1 MAAARD
7 QVARVVRD
15 GEADEALAPP
25 RAEGVARP
33 IDEAR
38 PAAPVTPAP
47 QAPVTPQGAPQ
58 AAAQLADEEKPG
70 GRRRVLLIGAIA
82 LALLAA
88 TAYGVNYFL
97 VGRYR
102 VTTDDAYVRANNT
115 TLGARVAGH
124 IESVLANDNAKV
136 KLGDVIMKID
146 DGDYRIAVDS
156 ARARI
161 GTQQATIERIGQQIA
176 AQLSAV
182 DQASAQ
188 LDSAKA
194 GVVRA
199 QADYDRQRE
208 LNDRGFASKAVLETS
223 VATREQSIAGVQS
236 ALAAFN
242 AAAAQVDVVKAQQI
256 EAKQQLAELK
266 SQLAKAERDLEF
278 TNVRAPVDGVFANRM
293 VNPGDYV
300 QPGQRLGNVVPL
312 DAIYIDANFKETQV
326 ERIKAGQP
334 AKISIDAFST
344 HKIDGTVESIS
355 PASGAVFSLL
365 PPDNATGNFTKI
377 VQRLPVRIRVPAAVA
392 QAQLLRPG
400 MSVIVSVDTKNAPD
414 DPSASLDVTPLQ

>member
-1 MAAARD
+1 VAAARD

-15 GEADEALAPP
+15 GDADEALSP

-33 IDEAR
+33 SDEAR
-38 PAAPVTPAP
+38 PAAPAPAEPRVT
-47 QAPVTPQGAPQ
+47 TQ
-58 AAAQLADEEKPG
+58 AAPPVADDASEDKSG
-70 GRRRVLLIGAIA
+70 GRRRKILVGVAA
-82 LALLAA
+82 LVLLAA
-88 TAYGVNYFL
+88 AGYGTNYFI

-102 VTTDDAYVRANNT
+102 VSTDDAYVRANNT

-124 IESVLANDNAKV
+124 IDAVLAADNTRV

-176 AQLSAV
+176 AQQSAV
-182 DQASAQ
+182 DQARAQ

-194 GVVRA
+194 GGVRA
-199 QADYDRQRE
+199 QADLDRQQA
-208 LNDRGFASKAVLETS
+208 LNDRGFASKAVLEAS
-223 VATREQSIAGVQS
+223 VATREQSVAAVQS
-236 ALAAFN
+236 AQAAFN
-242 AAAAQVDVVKAQQI
+242 AAAAQVDVVKAQQL
-256 EAKQQLAELK
+256 EAQQQLVELK

-278 TNVRAPVDGVFANRM
+278 TQVRAPVDGVFANRM

-300 QPGQRLGNVVPL
+300 QAGQRLGNVVPL

-326 ERIKAGQP
+326 ERIKPGQA

-344 HKIDGTVESIS
+344 HKVDGIVESIS

-377 VQRLPVRIRVPAAVA
+377 VQRLPVRIRVPAHVA
-392 QAQLLRPG
+392 RAQLLRPG
-400 MSVIVSVDTKNAPD
+400 MSVIVTIDTKNAPD
-414 DPSASLDVTPLQ
+414 DPSASLDVAPPQ

>member
-1 MAAARD
+1 
-7 QVARVVRD
+7 
-15 GEADEALAPP
+15 
-25 RAEGVARP
+25 
-33 IDEAR
+33 
-38 PAAPVTPAP
+38 
-47 QAPVTPQGAPQ
+47 
-58 AAAQLADEEKPG
+58 
-70 GRRRVLLIGAIA
+70 
-82 LALLAA
+82 
-88 TAYGVNYFL
+88 
-97 VGRYR
+97 
-102 VTTDDAYVRANNT
+102 
-115 TLGARVAGH
+115 
-124 IESVLANDNAKV
+124 
-136 KLGDVIMKID
+136 
-146 DGDYRIAVDS
+146 
-156 ARARI
+156 
-161 GTQQATIERIGQQIA
+161 
-176 AQLSAV
+176 
-182 DQASAQ
+182 
-188 LDSAKA
+188 
-194 GVVRA
+194 VVRA

>member
-1 MAAARD
+1 VAAARD

-15 GEADEALAPP
+15 GDTDESLAPP

-33 IDEAR
+33 VDEAR
-38 PAAPVTPAP
+38 PAVTPAP
-47 QAPVTPQGAPQ
+47 QAPAMPQGSPP
-58 AAAQLADEEKPG
+58 AAANAGVEKSG
-70 GRRRVLLIGAIA
+70 GRRRTLLIGAIA
-82 LALLAA
+82 LALLAG

-97 VGRYR
+97 VGRYH

-124 IESVLANDNAKV
+124 IESVLAKDNARV

-146 DGDYRIAVDS
+146 DGDYRIALDS

-161 GTQQATIERIGQQIA
+161 NTQQATIDRIGQQIA
-176 AQLSAV
+176 AQQSAV
-182 DQASAQ
+182 DQAAAQ

-208 LNDRGFASKAVLETS
+208 LNDRGFASKAVLEAS
-223 VATREQSIAGVQS
+223 VATREQSIAAVQS
-236 ALAAFN
+236 AQAAFN
-242 AAAAQVDVVKAQQI
+242 AAAAQVDVVKAQQV
-256 EAKQQLAELK
+256 EAQQQLAELK
-266 SQLAKAERDLEF
+266 SQFAKAERDLEF

-312 DAIYIDANFKETQV
+312 DAVYIDANFKETQV
-326 ERIKAGQP
+326 ERIKAGQA

-400 MSVIVSVDTKNAPD
+400 MSVIVTVDTKNAPD
-414 DPSASLDVTPLQ
+414 DPSASLDITPLQ

>member
-1 MAAARD
+1 M
-7 QVARVVRD
+7 
-15 GEADEALAPP
+15 
-25 RAEGVARP
+25 
-33 IDEAR
+33 
-38 PAAPVTPAP
+38 
-47 QAPVTPQGAPQ
+47 PQ
-58 AAAQLADEEKPG
+58 AAPPAPANAAGEPKSGG
-70 GRRRVLLIGAIA
+70 GRRVILIGIVALVLLGV
-82 LALLAA
+82 AA
-88 TAYGVNYFL
+88 YAVNYFL

-124 IESVLANDNAKV
+124 IEQVRVADNYKV
-136 KLGDVIMKID
+136 KAGDVVMKID

-176 AQLSAV
+176 AQQSAV
-182 DQASAQ
+182 DQAKAQ

-199 QADYDRQRE
+199 QADYDRQQA
-208 LNDRGFASKAVLETS
+208 LSDRGFASKAVLETS
-223 VATREQSIAGVQS
+223 VATREQSVAAVQS
-236 ALAAFN
+236 AEAAFN
-242 AAAAQVDVVKAQQI
+242 AAVAQVDVVKAQQV
-256 EAKQQLAELK
+256 EAQQQLAELK
-266 SQLAKAERDLEF
+266 SQLSKAERDLEF

-312 DAIYIDANFKETQV
+312 DAVYIDANFKETQV
-326 ERIKAGQP
+326 ERIKPGQP

-377 VQRLPVRIRVPAAVA
+377 VQRLPVRIRVPAMVA

-400 MSVIVSVDTKNAPD
+400 MSVIVTIDTKNAPD
-414 DPSASLDVTPLQ
+414 DPSASLDITPLQ

>member
-1 MAAARD
+1 VAAARD
-7 QVARVVRD
+7 QVARVLRD
-15 GEADEALAPP
+15 GDADEAIAPP

-33 IDEAR
+33 ADEAR
-38 PAAPVTPAP
+38 PAAPGP
-47 QAPVTPQGAPQ
+47 QAPAEPRVAPTGAPP
-58 AAAQLADEEKPG
+58 AANAANEDRSG
-70 GRRRVLLIGAIA
+70 GRRRKILIGVAALVLLG
-82 LALLAA
+82 A
-88 TAYGVNYFL
+88 TAYGVNYFI

-124 IESVLANDNAKV
+124 IDSVLAADNARF

-156 ARARI
+156 VRARI
-161 GTQQATIERIGQQIA
+161 GTQQATVDRIGQQIA
-176 AQLSAV
+176 AQQSAV
-182 DQASAQ
+182 DQAKAQ

-199 QADYDRQRE
+199 QADLDRQQA

-223 VATREQSIAGVQS
+223 VATREQSVAAVQS
-236 ALAAFN
+236 AEAAFN
-242 AAAAQVDVVKAQQI
+242 TAAAQVDVVKAQQI
-256 EAKQQLAELK
+256 EAKQQLVELK

-278 TNVRAPVDGVFANRM
+278 TQVKAPVDGVFANRM

-312 DAIYIDANFKETQV
+312 DAVYIDANFKETQL
-326 ERIKAGQP
+326 ERIKPGQP

-344 HKIDGTVESIS
+344 HKIDGAVESIS

-377 VQRLPVRIRVPAAVA
+377 VQRLPVRIRVPAEVA
-392 QAQLLRPG
+392 RAQLLRPG
-400 MSVIVSVDTKNAPD
+400 MSVIVTIDTKNAPD
-414 DPSASLDVTPLQ
+414 DPSASLDIAPPQ

>member
-15 GEADEALAPP
+15 GDADEALSAP

-33 IDEAR
+33 VDEAR
-38 PAAPVTPAP
+38 PAAPVAPAP
-47 QAPVTPQGAPQ
+47 QAPVMPQ
-58 AAAQLADEEKPG
+58 AAPQTAAAGNDKAG
-70 GRRRVLLIGAIA
+70 GRRRRILIGVGSLVA
-82 LALLAA
+82 LAAA
-88 TAYGVNYFL
+88 AYGVNYFL

-124 IESVLANDNAKV
+124 IETVRATDNARV

-161 GTQQATIERIGQQIA
+161 NTQQATIERIGQQIA
-176 AQLSAV
+176 AQQSAV
-182 DQASAQ
+182 DQAKAQ

-199 QADYDRQRE
+199 QADYDRQQA

-223 VATREQSIAGVQS
+223 VATREQSVAGVQS
-236 ALAAFN
+236 AQAAFN
-242 AAAAQVDVVKAQQI
+242 AAAAQVDVVKAQQV
-256 EAKQQLAELK
+256 EAQQQLAELK

-312 DAIYIDANFKETQV
+312 DAVYIDANFKETQV
-326 ERIKAGQP
+326 ERIKPGQP

-344 HKIDGTVESIS
+344 HKVDGTVESIS

-377 VQRLPVRIRVPAAVA
+377 VQRLTVRIRVPTLVA